1 MNYRISLLHILIVF
15 VGAPQLSAQE
25 STSDPALNAF
35 REGDFDKA
43 IQLYSDMLAEK
54 SGDEN
59 LKFNLGSAFYK
70 KGTFNAARSG
80 FEDALTIEDSKTKS
94 KVYYNLGNTLFK
106 MNKAGESLEAFKRA
120 MKLNPEDEDA
130 KYNYEF
136 VKSLIEEQ
144 EKDQEGDQNEEE
156 ENEDSEE
163 KDETDKYEADSDK
176 KEEEQE
182 KGNEQ
187 RQEEQNRQN
196 QQQKEKERSRAEY
209 QDILDALEQEEMQV
223 LKDYISA
230 RTVKKRQPEKDW

>member
-1 MNYRISLLHILIVF
+1 MNFRISLLHILIVF

-106 MNKAGESLEAFKRA
+106 MNKPGESLEAFKRA
-120 MKLNPEDEDA
+120 IKLNPEDEDA

-144 EKDQEGDQNEEE
+144 ENDQEGDQNEEE

-163 KDETDKYEADSDK
+163 KDETDKSEDDSDK
-176 KEEEQE
+176 KEEEEE

-187 RQEEQNRQN
+187 QQEEQNRQN